1 MPRARGLPQ
10 KLHQIGAAL
19 LLSAHPVSSP
29 TTDKP
34 QASTT
39 VTVTV
44 SNNLFIE
51 TERSSPQ
58 KYRPFDAPLL
68 PQFPTVRPRFEKL
81 HLDDLRDSQ
90 APAHW
95 GLGFPVPRPQATR
108 TIPPKTLSL
117 KFAQKSGSGVFG
129 TSRACACACARE
141 AMRPFLNN
149 GTTFTT
155 CKPIAPQRPRPSE
168 QSPKPPRIARAKLEL
183 GARSR
188 SIGGRLLTRPSLAR
202 ARTGEKVRH
211 PTGQTTI
218 ARPEHGLEA

>member
-29 TTDKP
+29 ITDKP
-34 QASTT
+34 QAST
-39 VTVTV
+39 TVTV

-129 TSRACACACARE
+129 TSRACACARE

-202 ARTGEKVRH
+202 ARTGGESQAPHRSDH
-211 PTGQTTI
+211 NRT
-218 ARPEHGLEA
+218 A

>member
-1 MPRARGLPQ
+1 MPRARGLSA

-39 VTVTV
+39 VTV

-51 TERSSPQ
+51 TERSSPH

-68 PQFPTVRPRFEKL
+68 PQFPTVRPRFEKIAS
-81 HLDDLRDSQ
+81 RRPS
-90 APAHW
+90 
-95 GLGFPVPRPQATR
+95 GLASTRSIGSPFPVPRPPQAPR
-108 TIPPKTLSL
+108 IIHPKRFRSNLR
-117 KFAQKSGSGVFG
+117 KSQEVGVFR
-129 TSRACACACARE
+129 TSRACARE

-155 CKPIAPQRPRPSE
+155 CKPIAPQRPCPSE
-168 QSPKPPRIARAKLEL
+168 QSPKPPRIARAKNEL

-188 SIGGRLLTRPSLAR
+188 AKPASLLTRPSLAR
-202 ARTGEKVRH
+202 AR
-211 PTGQTTI
+211 
-218 ARPEHGLEA
+218 ARAD